1 MTSVSK
7 SSAEGALFRQSLH
20 EGVLHHVTYME
31 FLRKMLDSIHIL
43 RLRRTISL
51 ALSLILSRD
60 LCVPH
65 CLSSCRDLSLQSR
78 LAISVARIV
87 ARSLSSRRTISLSLS
102 LILSRDLSRLVAR
115 SLSGLV
121 ARSLCPA
128 LSRDLSLQSRRAIS
142 VSRIVSRIVSPTS
155 D

>member
-78 LAISVARIV
+78 LAISLV
-87 ARSLSSRRTISLSLS
+87 SSRDLCVPHCHAISLVS
-102 LILSRDLSRLVAR
+102 SRDLSPV
-115 SLSGLV
+115 S
-121 ARSLCPA
+121 
-128 LSRDLSLQSRRAIS
+128 SRDLCVPHCLAHCLPNLRLNKLTTKTAGRVQRQ
-142 VSRIVSRIVSPTS
+142 TS
-155 D
+155 

>member
-78 LAISVARIV
+78 LAISVSRIV
-87 ARSLSSRRTISLSLS
+87 ARSLSPVS
-102 LILSRDLSRLVAR
+102 SRDLCVPHCLAHCLPNLRLNKLTTKTAGRVQR
-115 SLSGLV
+115 
-121 ARSLCPA
+121 
-128 LSRDLSLQSRRAIS
+128 Q
-142 VSRIVSRIVSPTS
+142 TS
-155 D
+155 